1 MLLRKLIHL
10 SSIILLLVL
19 KYFHLH
25 FDSKIYGATILV
37 TLSILSITIEVLR
50 KHTDFRE
57 IFLKIFGPLL
67 KNGEVKGKL
76 TGATYLIL
84 SMTITYLLFDFKY
97 FYYSSLIAILV
108 DGTTPLITWLIFRK
122 DFKDHSHLITFLIS
136 AVLIAFIVNSGI
148 PLPVKLTASIIISLV
163 EYLNPP
169 PDDNFYAVF
178 VGAFIIFL
186 LNSTLH

>member
-10 SSIILLLVL
+10 SSIILLLIL
-19 KYFHLH
+19 KYLH
-25 FDSKIYGATILV
+25 STSKVNGAIL
-37 TLSILSITIEVLR
+37 LIILSVFAIAIELLR
-50 KHTDFRE
+50 KYTNFRE
-57 IFLKIFGPLL
+57 TFLKIFGPLL
-67 KNGEVKGKL
+67 KNGEFEGKF
-76 TGATYLIL
+76 TGATYLVL